1 MRRTKNLSLARARM
15 WTAMR
20 NGDANERHVVDE
32 EPSYDQKMEAVL
44 LNFFVVALI
53 DTVATATRRP
63 GRRMSSNA

>member
-1 MRRTKNLSLARARM
+1 M

-44 LNFFVVALI
+44 SNFFVVALI

-63 GRRMSSNA
+63 GRRMSSNT